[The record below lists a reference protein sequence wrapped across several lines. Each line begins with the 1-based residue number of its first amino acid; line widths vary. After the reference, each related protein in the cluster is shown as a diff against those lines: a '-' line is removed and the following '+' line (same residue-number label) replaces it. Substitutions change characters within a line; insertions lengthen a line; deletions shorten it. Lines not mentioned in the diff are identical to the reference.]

1 MNSSPKPIHCRH
13 LALLSSLF
21 HTKEDKDWTR
31 REKEDSRWKVVCQ
44 ETTTI
49 VTVKDSR
56 EAPLIAWQ
64 GAKLEE
70 LYHKKIARKCWLVV
84 LVMAADRTREIVN
97 LSANFSEGSKKAR
110 SQ

>member
-1 MNSSPKPIHCRH
+1 M
-13 LALLSSLF
+13 
-21 HTKEDKDWTR
+21 
-31 REKEDSRWKVVCQ
+31 VCQ

-49 VTVKDSR
+49 VTVEDSC

-64 GAKLEE
+64 GPKLEE

-97 LSANFSEGSKKAR
+97 LCAEFFRETSKKTR